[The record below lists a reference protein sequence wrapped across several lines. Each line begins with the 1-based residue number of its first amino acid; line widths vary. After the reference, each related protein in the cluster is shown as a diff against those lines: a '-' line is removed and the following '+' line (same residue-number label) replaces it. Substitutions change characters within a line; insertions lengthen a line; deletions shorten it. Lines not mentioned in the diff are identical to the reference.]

1 MSNASIEN
9 LPELEGLP
17 IAAWDND
24 PRHLLLQRILAAPDF
39 VRSPQLARF
48 LLHICIAT
56 FEGREQNLSEQHIGV
71 EVFGREPNYDS
82 AADTI
87 VRSHALR
94 LRRRLEQYF
103 QRAGQQ
109 ETMHLVVPRGGYVPL
124 FLPSADPVVVSSQL
138 DPYVVAGSDSARPDI
153 EETHPAN
160 NDEAPN
166 LLTTTGRLS
175 VRSAGRES
183 EVPPGIFARS
193 LLGYRIAIASLALLC
208 VGLVGILALHL
219 RTHLPIKR
227 NHLLWSRLFT
237 EDEPTQIVLGDSG
250 LVLFHAVTRQYVSL
264 HDYLSDDVSK
274 QMPHVIHTDPAF
286 AQFLLH
292 RRYTSMVDAATLTHL
307 LRLPEAVPD
316 RTLVHYS
323 RDMHLND
330 FKTGNIIMIGAQEAV
345 PWVEL
350 FENHM
355 DFRFSI
361 DNADSHASFINSQ
374 PGLGEATEYNSVSTL
389 TKGKVYSV
397 VAFLPNLSGNGN
409 VLILEGLSMAGT
421 EAAVDLII
429 DDDRLL
435 PILSKARRPDG
446 SIHHFEMLLESEGL
460 GEGAGPARV
469 VAMHTHD

>member
-1 MSNASIEN
+1 MINASVDHDPD
-9 LPELEGLP
+9 LGASTSTTREG
-17 IAAWDND
+17 D
-24 PRHLLLQRILAAPDF
+24 PRYLLLQRILAAPDF
-39 VRSPQLARF
+39 VRSPQLSKF
-48 LLHICIAT
+48 LRYVCNAT
-56 FEGREQNLSEQHIGV
+56 FEGREQDLSEQHIGV

-109 ETMHLVVPRGGYVPL
+109 EPMHLVIPRGGYIPSFIPRL
-124 FLPSADPVVVSSQL
+124 AALDQLSPNILASPYGLRPEMDETREANREELPNLIAIAEQSSVSPALAESEG
-138 DPYVVAGSDSARPDI
+138 PAGSSSR
-153 EETHPAN
+153 T
-160 NDEAPN
+160 
-166 LLTTTGRLS
+166 
-175 VRSAGRES
+175 
-183 EVPPGIFARS
+183 
-193 LLGYRIAIASLALLC
+193 LLGYRIAIASLALIC
-208 VGLVGILALHL
+208 VGLIGIMAMHL
-219 RTHLPIKR
+219 RTHLPVKR
-227 NHLLWSRLFT
+227 HHLLWSRLFT

-250 LVLFHAVTRQYVSL
+250 LVLFHAVVREYVSL

-274 QMPHVIHTDPAF
+274 QMPSVAHVDPDF
-286 AQFLLH
+286 ARFLLH
-292 RRYTSMVDAATLTHL
+292 RRYTSMVDATTLTHL

-330 FKTGNIIMIGAQEAV
+330 FKTGNVIMIGAQEAV

-350 FENHM
+350 FETHM

-361 DNADSHASFINSQ
+361 ENVDKHASFINRH
-374 PGLGEATEYNSVSTL
+374 PMLGEATEYSSVSTS
-389 TKGKVYSV
+389 TRGKVYSV
-397 VAFLPNLSGNGN
+397 VAFLPNLSGTGN

-421 EAAVDLII
+421 EAAVDLVM

-435 PILSKARRPDG
+435 PILNNARKPDG

-469 VAMHTHD
+469 VAMHTYD